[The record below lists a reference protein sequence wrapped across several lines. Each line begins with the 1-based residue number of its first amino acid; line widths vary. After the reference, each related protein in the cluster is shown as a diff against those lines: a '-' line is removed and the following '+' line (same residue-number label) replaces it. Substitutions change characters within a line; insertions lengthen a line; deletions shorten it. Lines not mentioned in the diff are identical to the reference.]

1 MRRRPPS
8 APALIVTSFLDGVL
22 RRFSRVA
29 PSVPTGLLLAR
40 AGRRLPLR
48 RLALC
53 GATYV
58 LPPARSLRSG
68 ALDSAA
74 EAERPAIPWT
84 LNSEE
89 QLRAALTHPAATGL
103 VTDDP
108 RLAVSLKARGV

>member
-1 MRRRPPS
+1 M
-8 APALIVTSFLDGVL
+8 LIVTSFLDGVL

-29 PSVPTGLLLAR
+29 PSIPTGLLLAR
-40 AGRRLPLR
+40 AGKRLPLR
-48 RLALC
+48 RLALS

-84 LNSEE
+84 LNSE
-89 QLRAALTHPAATGL
+89 QALRAAFEHPAAVGV

-108 RLAVSLKARGV
+108 ELALTLRARGV